1 MPNDEALDCGGKGKG
16 REDDGDVA
24 MPIFDNRQCELWA
37 KGNALTRVVM
47 PSNSEPRAIVYVT
60 RMAIPRKK
68 RPARLMP
75 KSVQLL
81 DPSKFLGGG
90 WLHLPIY

>member
-1 MPNDEALDCGGKGKG
+1 MG

-24 MPIFDNRQCELWA
+24 MPIFESRQCGTWG

-47 PSNSEPRAIVYVT
+47 PSNSETRAIVYAT
-60 RMAIPRKK
+60 RMAIPRKR

-75 KSVQLL
+75 ESVRLL
-81 DPSKFLGGG
+81 APSKFLGGG
-90 WLHLPIY
+90 WLLLPIY

>member
-1 MPNDEALDCGGKGKG
+1 MVLGGIIFP

-24 MPIFDNRQCELWA
+24 MPIFDNRQCGLWV

-81 DPSKFLGGG
+81 APSKFLGGG
-90 WLHLPIY
+90 CLHLPIY